1 MSLNTL
7 ETLDTLGSLAYE
19 MTGLL
24 PGPKSSPWQ
33 RTDMFAAAAMDPIA
47 AGLQILAS
55 RPELIPTLPGF
66 QIPGFDA
73 FGALA
78 QLVGADPGK
87 HVEMVHALEA
97 FRGQISDKISQASL
111 QCAATAATLTGIA
124 MDVVNK
130 GVRVLGASAVLG
142 PVGVGIAVAT
152 LIKEALQRAK
162 QELDRLE
169 AALGGLAAELA
180 SDTQAA
186 LAVTVPGGSTVV
198 QQAMAELQRLAG
210 NALGATVPAALSE
223 PPAVNNAAAYAEPTP
238 AAGAPSTAGAAAAEI
253 AKSQVGTP
261 YSWGGS
267 APGGFDCSGL
277 TSWAYHQ
284 AGVEIPR
291 VAADQRVGRQVSYE
305 ELAPGDL
312 VVWSGHVAMYTG
324 DGMMVEAGSPVQMNP
339 VRADN
344 IGMPFMGFW
353 RPTG

>member
-111 QCAATAATLTGIA
+111 QCAATAATLTRIA

-186 LAVTVPGGSTVV
+186 LAVTVPGGSTVA
-198 QQAMAELQRLAG
+198 QQAMAELQRHAG
-210 NALGATVPAALSE
+210 NALGATVLAAPSE
-223 PPAVNNAAAYAEPTP
+223 PPTVNNAAAYAEPTP
-238 AAGAPSTAGAAAAEI
+238 AAGAPSAAGAAAAEI

-339 VRADN
+339 VRTDN

>member
-1 MSLNTL
+1 MCLNPR
-7 ETLDTLGSLAYE
+7 DTLGTLAYE
-19 MTGLL
+19 MTGFL
-24 PGPKSSPWQ
+24 PGPKSLPWQ
-33 RTDMFAAAAMDPIA
+33 RSDIFAAAAMDPVA

-87 HVEMVHALEA
+87 HVEMVRALEA
-97 FRGQISDKISQASL
+97 FRGQISDKISRASL
-111 QCAATAATLTGIA
+111 QCAATAATLTGLA
-124 MDVVNK
+124 MDVVSK
-130 GVRVLGASAVLG
+130 GVKVLGASAVLG
-142 PVGVGIAVAT
+142 PIGVGLAVVT

-169 AALGGLAAELA
+169 AALGSLAGELA
-180 SDTQAA
+180 RDTQAA
-186 LAVTVPGGSTVV
+186 LAVVVPGSGSAV
-198 QQAMAELQRLAG
+198 QQAMAQLERHAG
-210 NALGATVPAALSE
+210 NVMGATTPASISE
-223 PPAVNNAAAYAEPTP
+223 VPAVNHAAAYSAPPT
-238 AAGAPSTAGAAAAEI
+238 AGAPSAAGAAAAEL

-277 TSWAYHQ
+277 TSWAYRQ

-291 VAADQRVGRQVSYE
+291 VAVDQRVGRQVSYE

-339 VRADN
+339 VRTDN

>member
-1 MSLNTL
+1 
-7 ETLDTLGSLAYE
+7 
-19 MTGLL
+19 
-24 PGPKSSPWQ
+24 
-33 RTDMFAAAAMDPIA
+33 
-47 AGLQILAS
+47 
-55 RPELIPTLPGF
+55 
-66 QIPGFDA
+66 
-73 FGALA
+73 
-78 QLVGADPGK
+78 
-87 HVEMVHALEA
+87 MVRALEA
-97 FRGQISDKISQASL
+97 FRGQISDKISRASL
-111 QCAATAATLTGIA
+111 QCAATAATLTGLA
-124 MDVVNK
+124 MDVVSK
-130 GVRVLGASAVLG
+130 GVKVLGASAVLG
-142 PVGVGIAVAT
+142 PIGVGLAVVT

-169 AALGGLAAELA
+169 AALGSLAGELA
-180 SDTQAA
+180 RDTQAA
-186 LAVTVPGGSTVV
+186 LAVVVPGSGSAV
-198 QQAMAELQRLAG
+198 QQAMAQLERHAG
-210 NALGATVPAALSE
+210 NVMGATTPASISE
-223 PPAVNNAAAYAEPTP
+223 VPAVNHAAAYSAPP
-238 AAGAPSTAGAAAAEI
+238 AARAPSAAGAAAAEL

-277 TSWAYHQ
+277 TSWAYRQ

-339 VRADN
+339 VRTDN

>member
-7 ETLDTLGSLAYE
+7 DTLGTLAYE
-19 MTGLL
+19 MTGFL
-24 PGPKSSPWQ
+24 PGPKSLPWQ
-33 RTDMFAAAAMDPIA
+33 RSDIFAAAAMDPVA

-78 QLVGADPGK
+78 ELVGADPGK
-87 HVEMVHALEA
+87 HVEMVRALET
-97 FRGQISDKISQASL
+97 FRGQISDRIASASL
-111 QCAATAATLTGIA
+111 QCGSTAATLTGIA

-130 GVRVLGASAVLG
+130 GMRVLGASAVLG
-142 PVGVGIAVAT
+142 PIGTGIAVVA
-152 LIKEALQRAK
+152 LVKEALQRAK

-169 AALGGLAAELA
+169 AALGALARELAA
-180 SDTQAA
+180 DTEAA
-186 LAVTVPGGSTVV
+186 LAVMVPGGTAAA
-198 QQAMAELQRLAG
+198 QQAMAELERHAG
-210 NALGATVPAALSE
+210 TVMGATAPASVSE
-223 PPAVNNAAAYAEPTP
+223 PPTVDPAAAFSAVSSV
-238 AAGAPSTAGAAAAEI
+238 ADASSAAGAAAAEF

-277 TSWAYHQ
+277 TSWAYGQ

-291 VAADQRVGRQVSYE
+291 VAVDQRVGRQVSYE

-339 VRADN
+339 VRTDN